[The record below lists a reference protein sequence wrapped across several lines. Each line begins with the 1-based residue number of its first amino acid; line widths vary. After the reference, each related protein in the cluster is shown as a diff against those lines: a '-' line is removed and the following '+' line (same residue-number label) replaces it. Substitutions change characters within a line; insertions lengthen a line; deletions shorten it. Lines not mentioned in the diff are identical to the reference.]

1 MVRLQI
7 DGRSVEAPEG
17 ASILQAARS
26 AGIEIPTICYLEGLN
41 EIGAC
46 RVCVVEVEGLDRL
59 SAACNTPVEEG
70 ISVLT
75 NSPRVRSTRRVN
87 VELLLSRHDCKCLIC
102 VRSGNCGLQEIANS
116 LGLFKRVYK
125 NETVHTE
132 WDSEFP
138 LSRDVSRCVQCLR
151 CIQVCDNIQGLRVWD
166 LVNFGSHIDVDV
178 SRNHSIHESP
188 CAICGQCVTHCP
200 TGALSARDDT
210 EKVYAALADPEITTV
225 VQVAPAVRSAWADS
239 LGLSPDEAT
248 PGRMVSALRRIGFDY
263 VFDTDFAADLT
274 IMEEGMEFLE
284 RVVHAEKKMKYPMF
298 TSCCPGWVR
307 FVKARHPDMTPYISS
322 AKSPQQMFGAVAKTY
337 FAKLNGIDPQKMFVL
352 SVMPCVAKKHE
363 CELPGMDSAGTGRDV
378 DASLTT
384 REFARLIRADHV
396 NMEQLEDEDF
406 DAPMGE
412 ATGAGVIFGATGG
425 VMEAAL
431 RTVYCVVTGE
441 KPPRSDVFRA
451 VRGMDGW
458 KSAEFSVAGTM
469 VSVAVASGLANAGRL
484 LDAIRRGEAEYDF
497 VEVMACPGGCAGGG
511 GQPIK
516 RVTGDKLAE
525 ERGER
530 LFALDEKAALRYSHE
545 NPSIIKLY
553 EDYLDKPLSH
563 RAHEL
568 LHYDHGIWDMP
579 HR

>member
-1 MVRLQI
+1 VVRLRI
-7 DGRSVEAPEG
+7 DGRGTEAPEG
-17 ASILQAARS
+17 ATILQAAHGL
-26 AGIEIPTICYLEGLN
+26 GIDIPTICYLEGLN

-46 RVCVVEVEGLDRL
+46 RVCVVEVEGMDRL
-59 SAACNTPVEEG
+59 AAACNTPVCEG
-70 ISVLT
+70 MSVLT
-75 NSPRVRSTRRVN
+75 NSPRVRSTRKVN
-87 VELLLSRHDCKCLIC
+87 VELLLSRHDCKCLTC

-116 LGLFKRVYK
+116 LGLFRSVYR

-132 WDSEFP
+132 WDGGFP

-151 CIQVCDNIQGLRVWD
+151 CIQVCDNIQGLHVWD

-178 SRNHSIHESP
+178 SRNHRIHESP

-210 EKVYAALADPEITTV
+210 EEVYAALADPGTTTV
-225 VQVAPAVRSAWADS
+225 AQIAPAVRSAWADS
-239 LGLSPDEAT
+239 LGLGPEEAT
-248 PGRMVSALRRIGFDY
+248 PGRMVAALRRIGFDY
-263 VFDTDFAADLT
+263 VFDTDFGADLT

-284 RVVHAEKKMKYPMF
+284 RVLHAESRMKYPMF

-307 FVKARHPDMTPYISS
+307 FVKARYPDMAPFLSS
-322 AKSPQQMFGAVAKTY
+322 AKSPQQMFGAIAKSY
-337 FAKLNGIDPQKMFVL
+337 FAELRGLDPGKMFVL
-352 SVMPCVAKKHE
+352 SIMPCVAKKHE
-363 CELPGMDSAGTGRDV
+363 RALPGMDSAGAGPDV
-378 DASLTT
+378 DAVLTT

-396 NMEQLEDEDF
+396 NMAQLEDEAF
-406 DAPMGE
+406 DMPLGE

-431 RTVYCVVTGE
+431 RTVYCVVTGG
-441 KPPRSDVFRA
+441 KPPQADAFRE

-458 KSAEFSVAGTM
+458 KSAEFSVAGTK
-469 VSVAVASGLANAGRL
+469 VRVAVVSGLANAGRM
-484 LDAIRRGEAEYDF
+484 LDAIRAGEAEYDF

-516 RVTGDKLAE
+516 RVMGKKLAA

-530 LFALDEKAALRYSHE
+530 LFALDEGSAMRYSHE
-545 NPSIIKLY
+545 NPSIIRLY
-553 EDYLDKPLSH
+553 DDYLGKPLSH

-568 LHYDHGIWDMP
+568 LHYEHGLWEMP